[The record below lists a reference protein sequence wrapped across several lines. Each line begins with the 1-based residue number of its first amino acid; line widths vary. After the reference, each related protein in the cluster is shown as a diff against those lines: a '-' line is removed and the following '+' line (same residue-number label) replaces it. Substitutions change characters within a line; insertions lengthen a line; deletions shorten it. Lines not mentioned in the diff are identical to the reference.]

1 MKRGPTQ
8 EHSTLLTQILSRV
21 ARRYRLPIRP
31 EDAIHREHHGV
42 ASRLASIIERVRETV
57 VSGRQPDAAL
67 KKQFLD
73 TLARLIHDAM
83 LDDEGDSAFQAMT
96 LRHGAP
102 RVREYASLAARSDP
116 DRRAVLALVNTM
128 AHPARQERTGDAS
141 LRAALAAVH
150 DAASEQAWTRL
161 HTLLRELARIG
172 ATSTDTDVSRP
183 AAALLEHP
191 ALARLQRLEALRAD
205 EQVGRYLKLWEKNG
219 PRTGSDEA
227 LREGARSRRRGA
239 AVEALA
245 AKALTVLA
253 EGLNEVETTGAI
265 YRVVTSLRVP
275 AAILNG
281 RERAK
286 SEWDAVLLGRSAGVS
301 DDQGWDVCLLLEA
314 KASADAAATDLPRLL
329 RGLEVLSQAEEE
341 SLHSFQTTQG
351 EVRLSGASLRRL
363 STDEARVAATVLYCS
378 DAPAGQPRLLS
389 AAARMQL
396 LSTPASLD
404 FAAALADGSVADPA
418 SLEPVW
424 LELLGSPRW
433 SAVLHQYPTLRQ
445 ARELMVHVD
454 DLRFPCPSRRQSHG

>member
-1 MKRGPTQ
+1 GPQTASGDQEGLRERSPGRNIGEAVCGAPKNHSAACGAGQWSKLEINVNSKMRARALGWRAGPKFELQFSDDTRHVGVATRARWASTCHPSNVGSMAAIVKRWPTQ
-8 EHSTLLTQILSRV
+8 DHSTLLNQILSQL
-21 ARRYRLPIRP
+21 ARRYRLPIRR
-31 EDAIHREHHGV
+31 EDALDREHYGV
-42 ASRLASIIERVRETV
+42 APQLALIIERVRETV
-57 VSGRQPDAAL
+57 VSGRQPDEAQ

-314 KASADAAATDLPRLL
+314 KASA
-329 RGLEVLSQAEEE
+329 
-341 SLHSFQTTQG
+341 
-351 EVRLSGASLRRL
+351 
-363 STDEARVAATVLYCS
+363 
-378 DAPAGQPRLLS
+378 
-389 AAARMQL
+389 
-396 LSTPASLD
+396 
-404 FAAALADGSVADPA
+404 
-418 SLEPVW
+418 
-424 LELLGSPRW
+424 
-433 SAVLHQYPTLRQ
+433 
-445 ARELMVHVD
+445 
-454 DLRFPCPSRRQSHG
+454 